1 MTAPSQQGPAEYR
14 ASFDAIIRFSN
25 GGDLIAHGF
34 RVDVP
39 SPDVDEA
46 AIAALFVASL
56 GLLMTDSAE
65 LSNVEI
71 FAEPHKGTRGGP
83 SGQAHGPAAA
93 GGQLV
98 ELSHVI
104 KAGMITYPGLPGPE
118 ISPYLTREA
127 SRERYAPGTEFV
139 IDRLTM
145 VGNTGTYL
153 DAPYHR
159 YHGGADLS
167 GITLAQTA
175 DLPAVVARITGARQ
189 PGIDVGAL
197 AALDVRG
204 RAVLLHTGDD
214 ARFGSPAY
222 AESRHFLTRAGAA
235 WLADHEA
242 ALVGIDALNID
253 DTADA
258 QRPAHT
264 VLLAAGIPVVEH
276 LTGLGQLPPAGAR
289 FTAVPLRI
297 ERFGS
302 IPVRAFA
309 RLPG

>member
-1 MTAPSQQGPAEYR
+1 MTEYR
-14 ASFDAIIRFSN
+14 ASFDATIKFSN
-25 GGDLIAHGF
+25 GGDLTAHGF

-39 SPDVDEA
+39 SPDMDEDD
-46 AIAALFVASL
+46 IAALFVASL
-56 GLLMTDSAE
+56 GLLMTDSVTLA
-65 LSNVEI
+65 NVEI

-83 SGQAHGPAAA
+83 SDHSRGRPPA
-93 GGQLV
+93 GSRLV

-104 KAGMITYPGLPGPE
+104 RAGMVTYPGLPAPE
-118 ISPYLTREA
+118 ITPYLTGDA
-127 SRERYAPGTEFV
+127 SREHYAPGTEFA
-139 IDRLTM
+139 IDRLTLL
-145 VGNTGTYL
+145 GNTGTYL

-159 YHGGADLS
+159 YPDGADLS
-167 GITLAQTA
+167 GIPLAQTA
-175 DLPAVVARITGARQ
+175 DLPTVVVRVTGAHQ

-197 AALDVRG
+197 AALDVAG

-222 AESRHFLTRAGAA
+222 AEGRHFLTRAGAT
-235 WLADHEA
+235 WLADHDA

-253 DTADA
+253 DAADR

-264 VLLAAGIPVVEH
+264 LLLGAGIPVVEH
-276 LTGLGQLPPAGAR
+276 LTGLEQLPPTGAW
-289 FTAVPLRI
+289 FTAAPLRI
-297 ERFGS
+297 EKLGT